1 MRCRGWLGVLLLAA
15 WPQVAQAQATAD
27 DSLDETQKLGRRL
40 FGNHCV
46 VCHEKPQI
54 TSIQYGP
61 SLSRE
66 SLGGQQSVIQDVIS
80 NGTPRMPGFKFQ
92 FEGADRCDC
101 RLPQDRSSTAAVR
114 PQCPALK
121 EKTWPNDTQ
130 WSPPSQ

>member
-15 WPQVAQAQATAD
+15 WPQAAQAQAAAD

-80 NGTPRMPGFKFQ
+80 NGTPRMPGFHARYR
-92 FEGADRCDC
+92 GASH
-101 RLPQDRSSTAAVR
+101 LAAR
-114 PQCPALK
+114 K
-121 EKTWPNDTQ
+121 
-130 WSPPSQ
+130 

>member
-1 MRCRGWLGVLLLAA
+1 MRCRGWPGVLLLAA
-15 WPQVAQAQATAD
+15 WPQVAQAQAAAD

-61 SLSRE
+61 SLFRE
-66 SLGGQQSVIQDVIS
+66 SLGDQQRHAAYAGVQVSIR
-80 NGTPRMPGFKFQ
+80 P
-92 FEGADRCDC
+92 GADRRDC

-121 EKTWPNDTQ
+121 EKTWPN
-130 WSPPSQ
+130 

>member
-1 MRCRGWLGVLLLAA
+1 MRCRGWPGVLLLAA
-15 WPQVAQAQATAD
+15 WPQVAQAQAAAD

-66 SLGGQQSVIQDVIS
+66 SLGGQQGVIQDVIS
-80 NGTPRMPGFKFQ
+80 NGTPRMPGLKFQ
-92 FEGADRCDC
+92 FDQA
-101 RLPQDRSSTAAVR
+101 QIVAIAAYLKTV
-114 PQCPALK
+114 PA
-121 EKTWPNDTQ
+121 P
-130 WSPPSQ
+130 PPSAPNAPR

>member
-1 MRCRGWLGVLLLAA
+1 MRCIGWLGVLVLAA
-15 WPQVAQAQATAD
+15 WPQGTHAQATAD
-27 DSLDETQKLGRRL
+27 DNLNETQKLGRRL

-61 SLSRE
+61 ALSRE

-92 FEGADRCDC
+92 FDQA
-101 RLPQDRSSTAAVR
+101 QIVAIAAYLKTV
-114 PQCPALK
+114 PA
-121 EKTWPNDTQ
+121 P
-130 WSPPSQ
+130 PPSAPNAPR

>member
-15 WPQVAQAQATAD
+15 WPQVAQAQAAAD

-61 SLSRE
+61 VALSGIARR
-66 SLGGQQSVIQDVIS
+66 SAKRHPRRDQQ
-80 NGTPRMPGFKFQ
+80 RHA
-92 FEGADRCDC
+92 AD
-101 RLPQDRSSTAAVR
+101 AGI
-114 PQCPALK
+114 
-121 EKTWPNDTQ
+121 
-130 WSPPSQ
+130 

>member
-1 MRCRGWLGVLLLAA
+1 MRCRGWLGVFLLAA
-15 WPQVAQAQATAD
+15 WSQGAHAQATAD
-27 DSLDETQKLGRRL
+27 DSLNDTQKLGRRL

-66 SLGGQQSVIQDVIS
+66 SLGGQQSVIQEVIS

-92 FEGADRCDC
+92 FDQAQIVAIADY
-101 RLPQDRSSTAAVR
+101 LKTIPAPPQ
-114 PQCPALK
+114 PA
-121 EKTWPNDTQ
+121 PIA
-130 WSPPSQ
+130 PR